1 MITRNEMFS
10 SWKKRYLETYL
21 RLRIDLLNVCSTKNL
36 LGKPLR
42 DDELTASTIMLHMNI
57 PIVDAVLAL

>member
-10 SWKKRYLETYL
+10 SSKK
-21 RLRIDLLNVCSTKNL
+21 VCSTKNL
-36 LGKPLR
+36 LGKPLK